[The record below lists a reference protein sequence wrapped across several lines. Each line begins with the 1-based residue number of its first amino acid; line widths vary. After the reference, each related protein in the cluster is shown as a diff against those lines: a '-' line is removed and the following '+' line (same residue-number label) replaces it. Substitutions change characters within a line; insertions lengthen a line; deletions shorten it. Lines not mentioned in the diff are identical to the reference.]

1 MTTELHRKRLDEVL
15 DAIRASGARSV
26 IDLGCGDG
34 ALLMRLAHEP
44 GIERITG
51 VDVSAEALRTLE
63 RRLAEA
69 PARVAGK
76 VRLIRRS
83 LTEPGI
89 AAGRFDAAVLVET
102 IEHVDPDRLST
113 VERAVFRELRPA
125 TVIVTTPNADFNPLL
140 GVPGHRFRHREHRF
154 EWGRAK
160 FAAWSDGVARRN
172 GFQVVLA
179 DIAGVHPALGGP
191 TQMAVFD
198 RDADRPCRDP
208 E

>member
-1 MTTELHRKRLDEVL
+1 VTTELHRKRLDEVL

-34 ALLMRLAHEP
+34 ALLLRLAREP

-51 VDVSAEALRTLE
+51 VDVSAAALRALE

-69 PARVAGK
+69 PGWAAGK
-76 VRLIRRS
+76 VTLVRRS
-83 LTEPGI
+83 VTEPGGT
-89 AAGRFDAAVLVET
+89 ADRFDAAVLVET
-102 IEHVDPDRLST
+102 IEHIDPDRLST
-113 VERAVFRELRPA
+113 LERAVFRDLRPA

-140 GVPGHRFRHREHRF
+140 GVPGHRFRHPEHRF

-160 FAAWSDGVARRN
+160 FAAWAHGVARRN
-172 GFQVVLA
+172 GFQVAVA
-179 DIAGVHPALGGP
+179 DIAGAHPAFGGP
-191 TQMAVFD
+191 TQMAVF
-198 RDADRPCRDP
+198 RRAADRRGRDP